1 MTALDVYL
9 HGDRIGTLERG
20 DQGHLRFAYRSEW
33 VEKGGEPLSMSLPVR
48 AEPFEDEEC
57 RPFFAGLLPEGEF
70 LRSIARF
77 FQVSAENPFSVLQQ
91 IGGECAGAVS
101 LVPPASDPPFL
112 NAGGPRWLL
121 DGELEQLLDGM
132 PSPGLIPD
140 VGEGGEGFRLSL
152 AGTRDKLPVLCENGR
167 IGITRGNPPST
178 HIIKKPVA
186 ELQAMV
192 ANEAY
197 CLALAAEAGLD
208 TAHALPLGAG
218 GQEGLL
224 VRRYDRRRL
233 ESEEVVR
240 IHQEDFCQALGVLP
254 DFKYQSEGGPSV
266 ATCARLIRERA
277 SAPAVDLPAFLDAL
291 LFNLLIGNTDAHGKN
306 FSLLL
311 DGEGAPKLAP
321 LYDLLSARAYWPFRR
336 KMAMKYGGEYR
347 GDRVRGRHL
356 DRLAEEM
363 EISSAAV
370 RRQARQVGE
379 RVLVAA
385 AQARE
390 RLPAPWADAELLD
403 VIDRLIEEV
412 DEELRRATDEPA

>member
-9 HGDRIGTLERG
+9 HKDLVGTLERG
-20 DQGHLRFAYRSEW
+20 DQARLSFRYRSEW
-33 VEKGGEPLSMSLPVR
+33 VEREGETISLSLPLR
-48 AEPFEDEEC
+48 REPFEDEEC

-101 LVPPASDPPFL
+101 LAPPDGKPPFF
-112 NAGGPRWLL
+112 NAAAPRWLE
-121 DGELEQLLDGM
+121 DDELEKLLEGL
-132 PSPGLIPD
+132 PSPALIPD
-140 VGEGGEGFRLSL
+140 VGEEGEGFRLSL
-152 AGTRDKLPVLCENGR
+152 AGTRDKLPVLCEEGK
-167 IGITRGNPPST
+167 IGITRGKPPST
-178 HIIKKPVA
+178 HIIKKPAA

-208 TAHALPLGAG
+208 TAEASPLAAG
-218 GQEGLL
+218 GQDGLL
-224 VRRYDRRRL
+224 VRRYDRRQL
-233 ESEEVVR
+233 GSEEVVR

-254 DFKYQSEGGPSV
+254 NFKYQAEGGPGV
-266 ATCARLIRERA
+266 ATCARLIRERV

-311 DGEGAPKLAP
+311 DGEGAPRLAP

-347 GDRVRGRHL
+347 GDRIRGRHL

-363 EISSAAV
+363 EISPAAV
-370 RRQARQVGE
+370 RRRARQVGE
-379 RVLVAA
+379 RVLAA
-385 AQARE
+385 APQARE
-390 RLPAPWADAELLD
+390 RLPKPWAGAELID
-403 VIDRLIEEV
+403 SIDRLIEEV
-412 DEELRRATDEPA
+412 DGELRRAAGEPT